1 LRKFGR
7 KTRIAAIDRLGS
19 GKMVRSIVAAC
30 SAILLSI
37 TTGSAETPLE
47 RGSYLVN
54 SIMAC
59 GNCHTP
65 KNSAGEPIADKELAG
80 GATFT
85 VPPFTATASNI
96 TPDPETGIGKWTDDE
111 IKRAITEGVRPNHV
125 RFPGVPLAAVMA
137 VTFFKALLPSD
148 LDAVVVYLRS
158 VKPVRNTVPDPVY
171 RAPVHHD
178 SYPEAEAGFSTD
190 VLRDPVRRGAYLV
203 TIGHCMECHSTREKG
218 VSDYVNG
225 LGRGGR
231 QFGPA
236 LVQGFP
242 ADWQGSTARNIT
254 SHKTAGIGAW
264 TDAEIKRAIVQGIRR
279 DGTKLKPPMSFASY
293 AKMTDDD
300 LNAIVAYL
308 RTVPPKD

>member
-1 LRKFGR
+1 MLSSAGADNLKEGE
-7 KTRIAAIDRLGS
+7 TL
-19 GKMVRSIVAAC
+19 RSILAVC
-30 SAILLSI
+30 SAIAFSI
-37 TTGSAETPLE
+37 GTASAETPLE

-65 KNSAGEPIADKELAG
+65 KNAVGEPIADKEFAG
-80 GATFT
+80 GLSFSP
-85 VPPFTATASNI
+85 PPFTATASNI
-96 TPDPETGIGKWTDDE
+96 TPDPDTGIGKWTDDE
-111 IKRAITEGVRPNHV
+111 IKRAITEGVRPSHG
-125 RFPGVPLAAVMA
+125 RLPGVPVAAIMA
-137 VTFFKALLPSD
+137 VNFFKALLPRD

-158 VKPVRNTVPDPVY
+158 VKPVPNTVPDPVY
-171 RAPVHHD
+171 KSAVHHD
-178 SYPEAEAGFSTD
+178 TYPDAEAGFTEES
-190 VLRDPVRRGAYLV
+190 LHDPVRQGAYLV

-231 QFGPA
+231 QFDPS

-242 ADWQGSTARNIT
+242 ADWQSSIARNIT
-254 SHKTAGIGAW
+254 SHKSAGIGDW
-264 TDAEIKRAIVQGIRR
+264 TDAEIKRAITQGVRR